1 MNPSKELTLHAYAQE
16 QIGKPFEY
24 GVNDCGLFAAGA
36 LDLLTGG
43 NLATKLKGQWSS
55 EKEAYQYAID
65 HGSIGQHWQDEGC
78 EQVKKEFIQT
88 GDFPVIEHKP
98 YHFSAGVCLGAKT
111 AISTSDKGVVLAHT
125 AKLRNVTGV
134 WRAR

>member
-1 MNPSKELTLHAYAQE
+1 MNPSKELALHAYVQE

-43 NLATKLKGQWSS
+43 NLSSRLKGQWSS
-55 EKEAYQYAID
+55 EKEADQYPRNY
-65 HGSIGQHWQDEGC
+65 GSVSEHLENEGC

-125 AKLRNVTGV
+125 AKLRNVMGV

>member
-1 MNPSKELTLHAYAQE
+1 MNPSKELALHAYVQE

-43 NLATKLKGQWSS
+43 NLSSRLKGQWSS
-55 EKEAYQYAID
+55 EKEADQYPRNY
-65 HGSIGQHWQDEGC
+65 GSVSEHLENEGC

-125 AKLRNVTGV
+125 AELRNVMGV

>member
-1 MNPSKELTLHAYAQE
+1 MNPSKELALHAYAQE

-65 HGSIGQHWQDEGC
+65 YGSIGQHWQDEGC

>member
-1 MNPSKELTLHAYAQE
+1 MNPSKELALHAYVQE

-43 NLATKLKGQWSS
+43 NLSSRLKGQWSS
-55 EKEAYQYAID
+55 EKEADQYPRNY
-65 HGSIGQHWQDEGC
+65 GSVSEHLENEGC

-111 AISTSDKGVVLAHT
+111 AISTSDKDVVLAHT
-125 AKLRNVTGV
+125 AKLRNVLGV

>member
-1 MNPSKELTLHAYAQE
+1 MNPSKELALHAYVQE

-24 GVNDCGLFAAGA
+24 GVNDCGLFPAGA

-43 NLATKLKGQWSS
+43 NLSSRLKGQWSS
-55 EKEAYQYAID
+55 EKEADQYPRNY
-65 HGSIGQHWQDEGC
+65 GSVSEHLENEGC

-125 AKLRNVTGV
+125 AKLRNVLGV

>member
-1 MNPSKELTLHAYAQE
+1 MNPSKEIALHAYVQE

-43 NLATKLKGQWSS
+43 NLSSRLKGQWSS
-55 EKEAYQYAID
+55 EKEADQYPRNY
-65 HGSIGQHWQDEGC
+65 GSVSEHLENEGC

-125 AKLRNVTGV
+125 AKLRNVLGV

>member
-1 MNPSKELTLHAYAQE
+1 VNPSKELALHAYVQE
-16 QIGKPFEY
+16 QIGKSFEY

-43 NLATKLKGQWSS
+43 NLSSRLKGQWSS
-55 EKEAYQYAID
+55 EKEADQYPRNY
-65 HGSIGQHWQDEGC
+65 GSVSEHLENEGC

-125 AKLRNVTGV
+125 AELRNVMGV

>member
-1 MNPSKELTLHAYAQE
+1 MNPSKELALHAYVQE

-43 NLATKLKGQWSS
+43 NLSSRLKGQWSS
-55 EKEAYQYAID
+55 EKEADQYPRNY
-65 HGSIGQHWQDEGC
+65 GSVSEHLENEGC